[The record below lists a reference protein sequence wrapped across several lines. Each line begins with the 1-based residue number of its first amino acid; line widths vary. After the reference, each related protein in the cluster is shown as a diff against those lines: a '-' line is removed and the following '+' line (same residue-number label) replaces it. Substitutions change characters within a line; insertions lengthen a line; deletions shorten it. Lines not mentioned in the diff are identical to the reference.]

1 MDLGFYMLAR
11 RFKLLGMGS
20 ESQSVAT
27 GLGTLSAH
35 CRMRKM
41 RERKVIHLHVRYTN
55 YLYTYNAVVAINY

>member
-11 RFKLLGMGS
+11 RFKLLGRGS

-41 RERKVIHLHVRYTN
+41 RERKVIHLHVRHN